1 MNTNTIAVIG
11 GTGKSGKFLVQSLL
25 NKQYPIRM
33 LLRNPENF
41 TLKSPLI
48 NIVKG
53 DVRNSEAVHHL
64 IKDCDVVISTLGQS
78 VGEKS
83 IFSDATSNIIKA
95 MNSYGIKRYIVT
107 TGLNVNTPFDHKN
120 EKVKMATDWMYQNY
134 PETTTDK
141 QKEYEL
147 LNESNLNWTLVRLP
161 LINLTDESFATE
173 TSLQDCKGE
182 TISATDLAKFLI
194 SQMDD
199 QTFCKQ
205 SPFLYNI

>member
-161 LINLTDESFATE
+161 LINLTDEGFAKKNIFKNGKGKTFPAQV
-173 TSLQDCKGE
+173 LQN
-182 TISATDLAKFLI
+182 F
-194 SQMDD
+194 
-199 QTFCKQ
+199 
-205 SPFLYNI
+205 

>member
-11 GTGKSGKFLVQSLL
+11 GTGKSGQFLVQNLL

-64 IKDCDVVISTLGQS
+64 IKDCNVVISTLGQS

-83 IFSDATSNIIKA
+83 IFSDATGNIIKA
-95 MNSYGIKRYIVT
+95 MNSYGINRYIVT

-147 LNESNLNWTLVRLP
+147 LNKSNLNWTLVRLP